1 MGIPTRHQPFG
12 QSDMPEVWWR
22 PAYLGTL
29 VHRMSCSGNYPATPM
44 WVHRCISEPAKSATL
59 AKKSLWGFFG
69 MYAST
74 EQQQQLTVTGLSGR
88 HMLFDWLPHKV
99 NIEVAAEVKV
109 PSDSSMLHRC
119 SITGGQGLWWC
130 FQIPQCP
137 RYVKRFQCKNNDDAV
152 THVNFSLFN
161 NCWAWFPTA
170 FMLAG
175 WTAHCVILTHHLV
188 Y

>member
-1 MGIPTRHQPFG
+1 
-12 QSDMPEVWWR
+12 
-22 PAYLGTL
+22 
-29 VHRMSCSGNYPATPM
+29 MSCSGNYPATPM

-109 PSDSSMLHRC
+109 PSDGSMLHRC

-137 RYVKRFQCKNNDDAV
+137 RYVKRFQCKNDDDAV